1 MIPYQDLLTAL
12 VAWRRRQGLAVSARF
27 ADVAPPL
34 PAAYEADAPTNFS
47 APAYHPPISP
57 ATRRTSTFSAVNIEP
72 VPAADNLADGGRDL
86 DPDGITL
93 MSEDEVAPPPAL
105 AEPQVPA
112 YSAYERT
119 LAFGAVT
126 ATPHGQPIDI
136 ELDDPDATVARSV
149 AQAQLDDLKPRK

>member
-27 ADVAPPL
+27 ADVAPPA
-34 PAAYEADAPTNFS
+34 PDAYEADAPTNFA

-72 VPAADNLADGGRDL
+72 APPAADGPDGASDV

-93 MSEDEVAPPPAL
+93 MGDDELAPPPAL
-105 AEPQVPA
+105 AAPQVPT
-112 YSAYERT
+112 YSAYEHT

-126 ATPHGQPIDI
+126 AAPPNALDLEI
-136 ELDDPDATVARSV
+136 DDPDATVAGTV